1 MRIDTCKRKTWP
13 IAAWASGIVT
23 TATLVMAVAAIWTE
37 SGKLGG
43 TAVISVFFAV
53 ALYILTA
60 ALADCEITYSVKPR
74 GWRKLRR
81 DAEREAYISK
91 LEREVGLR

>member
-1 MRIDTCKRKTWP
+1 MWIDTCERKIWP

-23 TATLVMAVAAIWTE
+23 ATTIAIAIAAIWVG

-43 TAVISVFFAV
+43 TATISLFV
-53 ALYILTA
+53 AIGLWITTGA
-60 ALADCEITYSVKPR
+60 FADCKITYAVKPR

-81 DAEREAYISK
+81 DAEREAYIDK